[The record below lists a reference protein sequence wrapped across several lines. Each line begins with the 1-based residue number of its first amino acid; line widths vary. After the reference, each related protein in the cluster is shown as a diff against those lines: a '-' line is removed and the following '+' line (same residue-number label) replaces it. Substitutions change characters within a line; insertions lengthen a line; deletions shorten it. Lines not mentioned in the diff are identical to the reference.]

1 MADFS
6 NPSDSVANMAMGNQ
20 GINMGTTGGMRDTE
34 YASDDLWGA
43 HDAHFR
49 EQYASRPYARADRA
63 YEHYQ
68 PAYRYGVDSATR
80 HSGREWHEVEHDLE
94 SGWHS
99 ARGTSHGT
107 WHEVKDAARDA
118 WNRVRGR

>member
-1 MADFS
+1 MPDFS
-6 NPSDSVANMAMGNQ
+6 NPGESVSNMAMGNP
-20 GINMGTTGGMRDTE
+20 GLNMGTSPSMREME
-34 YASDDLWGA
+34 YASDDLWGQ

-68 PAYRYGVDSATR
+68 PAYRYGHDAAR
-80 HSGREWHEVEHDLE
+80 QHAGREWHEVEGDLE

-99 ARGTSHGT
+99 APGTSQSA

-118 WNRVRGR
+118 WDRVRGR